1 MGGHTATE
9 TGANYDEVEI
19 ESILLL
25 ADVGSAG
32 GVGFTRSIP

>member
-1 MGGHTATE
+1 MSSYTAAE
-9 TGANYDEVEI
+9 TRANYDEVEI